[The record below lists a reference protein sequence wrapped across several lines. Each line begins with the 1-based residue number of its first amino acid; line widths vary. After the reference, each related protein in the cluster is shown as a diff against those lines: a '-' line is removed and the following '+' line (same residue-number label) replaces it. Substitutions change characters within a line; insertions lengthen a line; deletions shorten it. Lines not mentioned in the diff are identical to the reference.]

1 MFVKFRCSEC
11 TQKLRIDAKFAG
23 KLINCVRCG
32 AKQKVPPETSSEFL
46 EETQKPP
53 IAFAEFHESPDEDS
67 ANKAH
72 EELKEDWRSKKLPAG
87 SIHFSEA
94 EPEQEPDSEPSP
106 EPVPESEL
114 LESPR
119 EPASPVA
126 DEPFGPDVR
135 LGQIESIDGG
145 EEEGGEQER
154 FETEPV
160 ESAHGE
166 VERVEEPAA
175 EVHAEPS
182 LIPPAKPL
190 DVEEMVDMTAMVD
203 IVFFLLIFFLVTS
216 MHALDSTIPM
226 PVPEADKSGAKQ
238 PTSVTEIDADDSYI
252 VVRIDKNDKITV
264 EGAEVRNERD
274 LMLKLKDLRLQPSR
288 PEKMLV
294 VGHGDATHG
303 TAVMVLDVGRDLGI
317 DQVKLSVKDE
327 EE

>member
-1 MFVKFRCSEC
+1 M
-11 TQKLRIDAKFAG
+11 
-23 KLINCVRCG
+23 
-32 AKQKVPPETSSEFL
+32 
-46 EETQKPP
+46 
-53 IAFAEFHESPDEDS
+53 
-67 ANKAH
+67 
-72 EELKEDWRSKKLPAG
+72 
-87 SIHFSEA
+87 
-94 EPEQEPDSEPSP
+94 
-106 EPVPESEL
+106 
-114 LESPR
+114 
-119 EPASPVA
+119 
-126 DEPFGPDVR
+126 
-135 LGQIESIDGG
+135 GQIESIDGG

-264 EGAEVRNERD
+264 EGAEVRIERD